1 MIKKNILA
9 IIPARSGSQRLK
21 NKNILKFDDKPLIAH
36 TILEAL
42 KVKELNEIIVSTDSK
57 QISKISKKYGANVPF
72 LRPKYLSKSTTSSFS
87 VVLHAINYF
96 KKKNI
101 EFRSVVLLQPTSPLR
116 KANHI
121 RNAYQLYKNKKANS
135 IISVCENDHPLEWI
149 NHIDNSLSLKNFI
162 NKKNIFLN
170 SSQFKKSY
178 KLNGAIYITNVKYL
192 IKEKTFFLKKN
203 TFAYIM
209 EKKYSIDID
218 TKIDFDFAK
227 FIKSKNK
234 N

>member
-57 QISKISKKYGANVPF
+57 EISKISKKFGANVPF
-72 LRPKYLSKSTTSSFS
+72 LRPKYLSKSTTSSFA

-101 EFRSVVLLQPTSPLR
+101 EFRTVVLLQPTSPLR

-121 RNAYQLYKNKKANS
+121 RKAYQLYKNKKADS
-135 IISVCENDHPLEWI
+135 IISVCENDHPKEWI
-149 NHIDNSLSLKNFI
+149 NHIDNSLSLKKFI

-178 KLNGAIYITNVKYL
+178 KLNGAIYITNIKSL
-192 IKEKTFFLKKN
+192 IKEKTFFLKKD

-227 FIKSKNK
+227 FIKKK
-234 N
+234 IK

>member
-42 KVKELNEIIVSTDSK
+42 KVKELDEIIVSTDSK

-227 FIKSKNK
+227 FIKLKNK

>member
-1 MIKKNILA
+1 M
-9 IIPARSGSQRLK
+9 
-21 NKNILKFDDKPLIAH
+21 
-36 TILEAL
+36 
-42 KVKELNEIIVSTDSK
+42 
-57 QISKISKKYGANVPF
+57 
-72 LRPKYLSKSTTSSFS
+72 RPKYLSKSTTSSFS

-121 RNAYQLYKNKKANS
+121 RKAYQLYKNKKADS
-135 IISVCENDHPLEWI
+135 IISVCENDHPMEWI
-149 NHIDNSLSLKNFI
+149 NHIDNSLSLKKFI

-218 TKIDFDFAK
+218 
-227 FIKSKNK
+227 KNRF
-234 N
+234 

>member
-42 KVKELNEIIVSTDSK
+42 KIKELDEIIVSTDSK

-116 KANHI
+116 KENHI
-121 RNAYQLYKNKKANS
+121 RSAYQLYKNKKADS
-135 IISVCENDHPLEWI
+135 IISVCENDHPMEWI
-149 NHIDNSLSLKNFI
+149 NHIDKSLSLKKFI
-162 NKKNIFLN
+162 SKKNIFLN
-170 SSQFKKSY
+170 SSEFKKSY
-178 KLNGAIYITNVKYL
+178 KLNGAIYIANIKYYL
-192 IKEKTFFLKKN
+192 KQKTFFLKKN
-203 TFAYIM
+203 VFAYIM
-209 EKKYSIDID
+209 EKNYSIDID
-218 TKIDFDFAK
+218 TKIDFEFGE
-227 FIKSKNK
+227 FIKSKKNK
-234 N
+234 